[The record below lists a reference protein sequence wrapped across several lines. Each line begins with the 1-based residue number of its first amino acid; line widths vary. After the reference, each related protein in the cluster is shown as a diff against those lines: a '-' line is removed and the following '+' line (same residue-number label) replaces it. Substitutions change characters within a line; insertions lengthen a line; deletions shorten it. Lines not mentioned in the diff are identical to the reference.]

1 MWDDLLERQLWMAHY
16 GGKNYCYH
24 YGNACRLST
33 ILTPRNIN
41 ILLTPSG
48 KKLSVTHSGSNAA
61 ESWVDY
67 RSSSGKRYAVP
78 SINRLAS

>member
-1 MWDDLLERQLWMAHY
+1 MEKTIAIINMVTLAVI
-16 GGKNYCYH
+16 
-24 YGNACRLST
+24 ST

-48 KKLSVTHSGSNAA
+48 KKLSVIYSGFNAA

-67 RSSSGKRYAVP
+67 RSSSDKRYAVP